1 MKNRHWMIGVMCW
14 GAVGLMSGQVRLLRM
29 DEMFQLA
36 DRNSKS
42 INLHALAVDEAEQA
56 VRVARN
62 GQLPTIQAAMEF
74 KYIGDGCMTDRD
86 FTNGIHAD
94 MPHYGNSFVVK
105 ASQVV
110 YAGGKISRSIEQAE
124 LNRQVSEL
132 EYRKNRQDV
141 RFLLLGH
148 YLDLYQLHN
157 QQVVYQ
163 KNIEQTRLL
172 VKDMQAAYRQGTAL
186 KSDITRY
193 ELQLQNLELGLQ
205 HLTPVNTRVQGFIK
219 RICFDEYQRVKKG
232 DTLVII
238 EDTEY
243 RLKVAQ
249 AEADYQS
256 ALAGKTAMHT
266 TINTTQNNILVTDAA
281 IEEQRVRLQNAEADF
296 KRYEG
301 LLKEEAVTPQ
311 QFDRVKTDY
320 EATKARYEQLLRQK
334 QSTSLVKQE
343 QTQRLDQNESAIKL
357 AEAELELARLNLSY
371 TVILATADGVTG
383 RKEIHE
389 GELVQQGQTLV
400 TLVDGTEKWVI
411 ANYKE
416 TQTTRMQRGQL
427 VDIQVD
433 ALPGVAFEGRISS
446 ISDATGSFYSLIPQ
460 DNSAGNFVK
469 VEQRIPVRIEFTARN
484 RAEDLERL
492 RAGMNVECTVSF

>member
-1 MKNRHWMIGVMCW
+1 MI
-14 GAVGLMSGQVRLLRM
+14 
-29 DEMFQLA
+29 
-36 DRNSKS
+36 RNKRRA
-42 INLHALAVDEAEQA
+42 IPNFF
-56 VRVARN
+56 
-62 GQLPTIQAAMEF
+62 I
-74 KYIGDGCMTDRD
+74 
-86 FTNGIHAD
+86 
-94 MPHYGNSFVVK
+94 
-105 ASQVV
+105 
-110 YAGGKISRSIEQAE
+110 
-124 LNRQVSEL
+124 
-132 EYRKNRQDV
+132 
-141 RFLLLGH
+141 
-148 YLDLYQLHN
+148 
-157 QQVVYQ
+157 
-163 KNIEQTRLL
+163 LL
-172 VKDMQAAYRQGTAL
+172 VLAIGIGWTFGRFIHWGNVEFTDNAQVK
-186 KSDITRY
+186 
-193 ELQLQNLELGLQ
+193 Q

-416 TQTTRMQRGQL
+416 TQTTRMQKGQL

-492 RAGMNVECTVSF
+492 RARMNVECTVSF

>member
-1 MKNRHWMIGVMCW
+1 MI
-14 GAVGLMSGQVRLLRM
+14 
-29 DEMFQLA
+29 
-36 DRNSKS
+36 RNKKRA
-42 INLHALAVDEAEQA
+42 IPNFF
-56 VRVARN
+56 
-62 GQLPTIQAAMEF
+62 I
-74 KYIGDGCMTDRD
+74 
-86 FTNGIHAD
+86 
-94 MPHYGNSFVVK
+94 
-105 ASQVV
+105 
-110 YAGGKISRSIEQAE
+110 
-124 LNRQVSEL
+124 
-132 EYRKNRQDV
+132 
-141 RFLLLGH
+141 
-148 YLDLYQLHN
+148 
-157 QQVVYQ
+157 
-163 KNIEQTRLL
+163 LL
-172 VKDMQAAYRQGTAL
+172 VLAIGIAWIFGRFIHWGNVEFTDNAQVK
-186 KSDITRY
+186 
-193 ELQLQNLELGLQ
+193 Q

-219 RICFDEYQRVKKG
+219 RICFEEYQRVKKG

-249 AEADYQS
+249 AEADYRS
-256 ALAGKTAMHT
+256 ALAGKTVMYT

-296 KRYEG
+296 KRYQG

-357 AEAELELARLNLSY
+357 AEAALDLARLNLSY

-389 GELVQQGQTLV
+389 GELVQPGQTLV

-416 TQTTRMQRGQL
+416 TQTTRMQQGQFVEIL
-427 VDIQVD
+427 VD
-433 ALPGVAFEGRISS
+433 ALPGVEFEGRISS

-469 VEQRIPVRIEFTARN
+469 VEQRIPVRIEFTDKN
-484 RAEDLERL
+484 TPQNLERL
-492 RAGMNVECTVSF
+492 RAGMNVECTVRF

>member
-1 MKNRHWMIGVMCW
+1 
-14 GAVGLMSGQVRLLRM
+14 
-29 DEMFQLA
+29 
-36 DRNSKS
+36 
-42 INLHALAVDEAEQA
+42 
-56 VRVARN
+56 
-62 GQLPTIQAAMEF
+62 
-74 KYIGDGCMTDRD
+74 
-86 FTNGIHAD
+86 
-94 MPHYGNSFVVK
+94 
-105 ASQVV
+105 
-110 YAGGKISRSIEQAE
+110 
-124 LNRQVSEL
+124 
-132 EYRKNRQDV
+132 
-141 RFLLLGH
+141 
-148 YLDLYQLHN
+148 
-157 QQVVYQ
+157 
-163 KNIEQTRLL
+163 LL
-172 VKDMQAAYRQGTAL
+172 VLAIGIGWTFGRFIHWGNVEFTDNAQVK
-186 KSDITRY
+186 
-193 ELQLQNLELGLQ
+193 Q

-416 TQTTRMQRGQL
+416 TQTTRMQKGQL

-433 ALPGVAFEGRISS
+433 ALPRVAFEGRISS

>member
-1 MKNRHWMIGVMCW
+1 MI
-14 GAVGLMSGQVRLLRM
+14 
-29 DEMFQLA
+29 
-36 DRNSKS
+36 RNKRCA
-42 INLHALAVDEAEQA
+42 IPNFF
-56 VRVARN
+56 
-62 GQLPTIQAAMEF
+62 I
-74 KYIGDGCMTDRD
+74 
-86 FTNGIHAD
+86 
-94 MPHYGNSFVVK
+94 
-105 ASQVV
+105 
-110 YAGGKISRSIEQAE
+110 
-124 LNRQVSEL
+124 
-132 EYRKNRQDV
+132 
-141 RFLLLGH
+141 
-148 YLDLYQLHN
+148 
-157 QQVVYQ
+157 
-163 KNIEQTRLL
+163 LL
-172 VKDMQAAYRQGTAL
+172 VLAIGIGWTFGRFIHWGNVEFTDNAQVK
-186 KSDITRY
+186 
-193 ELQLQNLELGLQ
+193 Q

-416 TQTTRMQRGQL
+416 TQTTRMQKGQL

>member
-1 MKNRHWMIGVMCW
+1 MI
-14 GAVGLMSGQVRLLRM
+14 
-29 DEMFQLA
+29 
-36 DRNSKS
+36 RNKRRA
-42 INLHALAVDEAEQA
+42 IPNFF
-56 VRVARN
+56 
-62 GQLPTIQAAMEF
+62 I
-74 KYIGDGCMTDRD
+74 
-86 FTNGIHAD
+86 
-94 MPHYGNSFVVK
+94 
-105 ASQVV
+105 
-110 YAGGKISRSIEQAE
+110 
-124 LNRQVSEL
+124 
-132 EYRKNRQDV
+132 
-141 RFLLLGH
+141 
-148 YLDLYQLHN
+148 
-157 QQVVYQ
+157 
-163 KNIEQTRLL
+163 LL
-172 VKDMQAAYRQGTAL
+172 VLAIGIGWTFGRFIHWGNVEFTDNAQVK
-186 KSDITRY
+186 
-193 ELQLQNLELGLQ
+193 Q

-416 TQTTRMQRGQL
+416 TQTTRMQKGQL

-446 ISDATGSFYSLIPQ
+446 MSDATGSFYSLIPQ